1 MAKGDADETAIS
13 VEIPSC
19 AVTLRWQAP
28 LPLFESKRNI
38 RRLVLFRIKLTP
50 ETLMASST
58 EAVSTPAIADIRC

>member
-1 MAKGDADETAIS
+1 MRAAAAERGAKSCGRILSLVAKGDADEAAIS

-38 RRLVLFRIKLTP
+38 RRLVLFRIK
-50 ETLMASST
+50 
-58 EAVSTPAIADIRC
+58 R

>member
-1 MAKGDADETAIS
+1 VAKGDADEAAIS

-38 RRLVLFRIKLTP
+38 RRLVLFRIK
-50 ETLMASST
+50 
-58 EAVSTPAIADIRC
+58 R